1 MRYAL
6 RFAIAAAVALGVDGA
21 CSHHDATPVVAPDE
35 HPPLPAGTP
44 IAYLI
49 DDATELKLRDDQLS
63 QLRTI
68 DSDLAGKLD
77 VLDATPHAANAA
89 PAGAQQGTGRR
100 RGGGAGGGGR
110 RGGGGGG
117 GRRGGGAGAG
127 SGSGAPRPPAA
138 PTASAADDANRR
150 AEQRSSEVRDALGRA
165 FALLD
170 PGQQVIARRVLEDKG
185 VDLDPPR
192 AGAGSAA
199 AESGDDS
206 DADSD
211 TGSGSN

>member
-1 MRYAL
+1 MRHAL
-6 RFAIAAAVALGVDGA
+6 RFAIAAAVACGAYGA
-21 CSHHDATPVVAPDE
+21 CSHHDATPIVAPDE

-100 RGGGAGGGGR
+100 HGGGGGR
-110 RGGGGGG
+110 RGGGGG
-117 GRRGGGAGAG
+117 RRGGAG
-127 SGSGAPRPPAA
+127 SGSGSAAPRPPAA
-138 PTASAADDANRR
+138 TTASSADEANRR
-150 AEQRSSEVRDALGRA
+150 AEQRSSDVRDALGRA

-170 PGQQVIARRVLEDKG
+170 PGQQVIAKRVLEDNG

-192 AGAGSAA
+192 AAAGSAA
-199 AESGDDS
+199 TESGDESDS
-206 DADSD
+206 DSD
-211 TGSGSN
+211 TGSGRN